1 MAAAGQ
7 QAGFR
12 GKDEEDASL
21 EVITGKSHDPPFYH
35 RCKSVGH
42 LIKECRQGWG
52 EGGHRRGNFL
62 GEGGGGREEGE
73 YVAPLCVLQVDGQ
86 AFFYIS
92 DRPSPINAK
101 ERVNTAIVTVL
112 KGEVTTT

>member
-62 GEGGGGREEGE
+62 GEGGGVEKK
-73 YVAPLCVLQVDGQ
+73 VSMLPHFVL
-86 AFFYIS
+86 F
-92 DRPSPINAK
+92 R
-101 ERVNTAIVTVL
+101 
-112 KGEVTTT
+112 